1 MHFMLA
7 SAQFGTKCALDVS
20 GAFPRKLF
28 LIFQINKTI
37 FKFNLYSPNST
48 SHSLSSPILCRIST
62 PLYKCVCAHV
72 LVYL

>member
-1 MHFMLA
+1 MLA

-37 FKFNLYSPNST
+37 FNSIYIFLPLLRT
-48 SHSLSSPILCRIST
+48 PPPPPFSGAFLPPCISV
-62 PLYKCVCAHV
+62 CVHMS
-72 LVYL
+72 